1 MKCSPPDFL
10 QDVFAVEAGEMI
22 RELEQSPMRV
32 ILVPAPEARFDGHKV
47 RAVESR
53 PPEWYMLAYERL
65 GRKTFKRHRF
75 VQALERIRRRDFRL
89 SRYTQ
94 IAIEVMETA
103 R

>member
-1 MKCSPPDFL
+1 MCRPPLFL
-10 QDVFAVEAGEMI
+10 QDVYAVEAGDMI
-22 RELEQSPMRV
+22 RELKQSPMRV

-53 PPEWYMLAYERL
+53 PPEWYMQAYSRL

-75 VQALERIRRRDFRL
+75 LRALERIRRRDFRP
-89 SRYTQ
+89 SRYTK